1 MASSSL
7 EIRDLKSD
15 DIWDHENGYFWFS
28 EPSRLNKALAQYDL
42 YKMIVDLPGDVFE
55 FGVFKGLS
63 LIRFATFRNFMEDQ
77 TSRKIVGFDTF
88 GKFPTTN
95 IHSSDDLKFVDAYAS
110 EAGDALAKQDLEA
123 VLERKG
129 FTNTKLIEGNV
140 FDTLPEYLSINPAT
154 RISLLHLDM
163 DVMEPTDFALEL
175 LYDRVVKGGI
185 IMFDDYQAVAGAT
198 ISVDRFIEKTGLKL
212 EKLPYYR
219 QPAFVRKL

>member
-77 TSRKIVGFDTF
+77 TSRRIVGFDTF

-95 IHSSDDLKFVDAYAS
+95 ILSSDDLKFVDDYAS

-123 VLERKG
+123 ILERKG

-140 FDTLPEYLSINPAT
+140 FDTLPEYLSSNPAT
-154 RISLLHLDM
+154 RIALLHLDM

>member
-7 EIRDLKSD
+7 EIRDLNSED
-15 DIWDHENGYFWFS
+15 VWDHENGYFWFS

-77 TSRKIVGFDTF
+77 TSRRIVGFDTF

-95 IHSSDDLKFVDAYAS
+95 IHSGDDLKFVDAYAS
-110 EAGDALAKQDLEA
+110 EAGDALAKQDLEII
-123 VLERKG
+123 LERKG
-129 FTNTKLIEGNV
+129 FSNTKLIEGNV
-140 FDTLPEYLSINPAT
+140 FDTLPEYLSNNPAT